1 MRSST
6 WNENEKNND
15 DKFMIQSFYL
25 ARPTKTWRQGGTW
38 NKEKIVSND
47 MSWAVDFSKI
57 GSRSYNLVIPP
68 TLLYIECA
76 LHRCG
81 FTLSPSFSTLGPIP
95 YFLIKSNF
103 TISQITIYFC
113 GLLLIGL
120 TQSFNNWPKSK
131 QRLSKIKKQKSSF
144 VVNWNVSMISVMLQ
158 REGVTQ
164 SRNRRENSKVIII
177 NPRSIVASF
186 FGQFPRK
193 NTHQTPV

>member
-1 MRSST
+1 MSLLSWGQAPGT
-6 WNENEKNND
+6 KMKKNND

-25 ARPTKTWRQGGTW
+25 ASPTKTWRQGGTW

-68 TLLYIECA
+68 TLYVVVHRMCPAPLRFHA
-76 LHRCG
+76 L
-81 FTLSPSFSTLGPIP
+81 TI
-95 YFLIKSNF
+95 FLHTGANPLLLNKVELHY
-103 TISQITIYFC
+103 ISQITIYFC

-164 SRNRRENSKVIII
+164 WKDQGIGGKIQ
-177 NPRSIVASF
+177 RS
-186 FGQFPRK
+186 
-193 NTHQTPV
+193 